1 MSRVTYDFTDETALV
16 TGGSSGIGRAI
27 ATEFGNAG
35 CTVIV
40 ADIQEQSKDVD
51 AEKPTHERIQEAGG
65 EAVYV
70 ETDVTDP
77 ESITNAIES
86 ASEFS
91 GLDILV
97 NNAGGSI
104 PASVRDIS
112 RETFRKVW
120 MLNVEGLL
128 FSTQRAANQMI
139 EDGTDGAII
148 NLASIRSEFAHS
160 EQVAYDA
167 AKGAVKMIT
176 RYSAFELAEYGIRVN
191 AVAPGPIAT
200 DTRSNINAEALREQ
214 IANGEYTKAIP
225 LSRAGEPEEIADAV
239 AFLSSDNAS
248 YITGELLFV
257 DGGYQVY

>member
-1 MSRVTYDFTDETALV
+1 MGRVTYDFTDETAIV

-27 ATEFGNAG
+27 ATKLGNAG

-40 ADIQEQSKDVD
+40 ADIREQPKDTD
-51 AEKPTHERIQEAGG
+51 AEQPTHKRIRDAGG

-77 ESITNAIES
+77 ERIANAIET
-86 ASEFS
+86 ANELD

-104 PASVRDIS
+104 PASI
-112 RETFRKVW
+112 REITPKTFGEVW
-120 MLNVEGLL
+120 SLNVEGLL
-128 FSTQRAANQMI
+128 FSTQQAANQMI
-139 EDGTDGAII
+139 DDGTDGVIL
-148 NLASIRSEFAHS
+148 NLASIRSEFAHP

-167 AKGAVKMIT
+167 TKGAVKMIT
-176 RYSAFELAEYGIRVN
+176 RYSAFEFAEYGIRVN

-200 DTRSNINAEALREQ
+200 DTRSDTNAEALREQ
-214 IANGEYTKAIP
+214 IANGEYTKPVP
-225 LSRAGEPEEIADAV
+225 LMRAGEPEDIANAV
-239 AFLSSDNAS
+239 AFLSSDDAS
-248 YITGELLFV
+248 YVTGEVVFV